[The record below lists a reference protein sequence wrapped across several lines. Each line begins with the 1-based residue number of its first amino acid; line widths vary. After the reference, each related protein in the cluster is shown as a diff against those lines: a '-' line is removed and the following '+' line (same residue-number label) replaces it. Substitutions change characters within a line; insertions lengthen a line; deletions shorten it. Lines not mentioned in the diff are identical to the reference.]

1 MTNMAIT
8 RRGFMK
14 AAATATAALGV
25 AGAPVLLDEV
35 DQAFADSIPKREK
48 HKTACHGCTNCCP
61 VCVYTEDGVVVKIE
75 GDPDGPLNKGGVCL
89 KCLSQIQ
96 TVYSPRHVLH
106 PMKRVGDRGQNQWE
120 AISWDEA
127 TDLAGE
133 QIATAV
139 EKYGPYSYWSARGGG
154 GAYIEWETWG
164 LDYTF
169 GGCNSLASG
178 ACQCAMPRDFVS
190 TTSVGFNCCVDMDNV
205 DCWVGVVDNAEL
217 DGKRRDDTER
227 VFVLWGGQPH
237 SSKAAHGGHGL
248 VDARSNLG
256 VKSVVVDPYLT
267 AEAAKA
273 DVWLPVAPRLRLR
286 PHALVDPLHHRP
298 EGLRRALREVLDQ
311 FAVPHQPR
319 HAPGLPG
326 RGGLA
331 RLRESG
337 RRSGRCLRYA
347 SLRLLFDARTN
358 TIQPFPFTAPGDSP
372 VDPVVFAT
380 ATVNGKEAKTA
391 GQIYWEEAEPW
402 TLEAAAETCWLNPRR
417 STRP

>member
-139 EKYGPYSYWSARGGG
+139 EKYGPYSYWSARGVAVPISNGRRG
-154 GAYIEWETWG
+154 
-164 LDYTF
+164 
-169 GGCNSLASG
+169 
-178 ACQCAMPRDFVS
+178 VS
-190 TTSVGFNCCVDMDNV
+190 TT
-205 DCWVGVVDNAEL
+205 
-217 DGKRRDDTER
+217 
-227 VFVLWGGQPH
+227 
-237 SSKAAHGGHGL
+237 
-248 VDARSNLG
+248 RS
-256 VKSVVVDPYLT
+256 
-267 AEAAKA
+267 EAATPWPL
-273 DVWLPVAPRLRLR
+273 VPVSVLC
-286 PHALVDPLHHRP
+286 P
-298 EGLRRALREVLDQ
+298 EIS
-311 FAVPHQPR
+311 F
-319 HAPGLPG
+319 
-326 RGGLA
+326 
-331 RLRESG
+331 
-337 RRSGRCLRYA
+337 
-347 SLRLLFDARTN
+347 
-358 TIQPFPFTAPGDSP
+358 
-372 VDPVVFAT
+372 
-380 ATVNGKEAKTA
+380 
-391 GQIYWEEAEPW
+391 
-402 TLEAAAETCWLNPRR
+402 PRR
-417 STRP
+417 RLGSTAA